1 MAIAITAA
9 CTDEPM
15 PVQLVGQKHV
25 EAIEQPAGMMVL
37 GPQLANPYALGN
49 MRQAYTNITGAKAE
63 LQPTHLYVRFLPRDG
78 FELQ

>member
-1 MAIAITAA
+1 MVITIMVA

-15 PVQLVGQKHV
+15 PVQTFDPQRIVT
-25 EAIEQPAGMMVL
+25 IEQPEGLMRL

-63 LQPTHLYVRFLPRDG
+63 LQPTHLYVRFLPRD
-78 FELQ
+78 